1 MIGAAV
7 GRTGVWH
14 PTLPPS
20 RIWLLPAAR
29 PRPLS
34 FTTRDTLTGGAAM
47 RRLTTFAALLVLPKD
62 SLAFKETRRCA
73 ECHHAPFTVWALNEG
88 KRRGYAVDDKA
99 LAELTARAAARTIP
113 TRSRRHGVRSL
124 PPQADPLSRIGSIL
138 SREVMS

>member
-1 MIGAAV
+1 
-7 GRTGVWH
+7 
-14 PTLPPS
+14 
-20 RIWLLPAAR
+20 
-29 PRPLS
+29 
-34 FTTRDTLTGGAAM
+34 M
-47 RRLTTFAALLVLPKD
+47 RHLTTFAALLVLPTD
-62 SLAFKETRRCA
+62 SLAFKETRKCA
-73 ECHHAPFTVWALNEG
+73 ECHRAPFTLWALNEG